1 MQRKINEEEEIDFLI
16 SKNLNGCANQ
26 EEIEKLSVWIKN
38 YKNETYFEQY
48 KKVWHVA
55 HDKQADDRQ
64 IKESLQ
70 GFLNYTRARE
80 RTQNIRTRIIYVV
93 SSAAAMLLF
102 FWGYSLFVLN
112 DISTVS
118 FSELKYNTDS
128 IKIELSD
135 GRIINP
141 LTKTPNAKQVDTR
154 TEVNLDPAN
163 HREISYMSQK
173 TSSTQK
179 SKVLKYNSV
188 SIPSGER
195 FAIVLSDGTK
205 VYLNSNSYIRY
216 PVSFGNESR
225 TVTLMG
231 RAYFDVTKSDIP
243 FIVNTPDMKVEVL
256 GTSFD
261 VESNKNAIN
270 SSVILV
276 EGSVKVYS
284 DGQSKTIS
292 PNEKYSIN
300 RLDREV
306 SVSSVDS
313 RTMTLWKNGILV
325 LSELSFDTMLDN
337 LRSWYGVEII
347 NESSVS
353 NKEKFYGKFDR
364 ENIEEAMRTIALSA
378 KVKYRID
385 NGILIVEDAK

>member
-1 MQRKINEEEEIDFLI
+1 MQRKINEAEEIDFLI
-16 SKNLNGCANQ
+16 SKNLNGSANQ

-55 HDKQADDRQ
+55 HDIPADDNQ

-70 GFLNYTRARE
+70 GFLEYTRARE

-102 FWGYSLFVLN
+102 FWGYSLFVQN
-112 DISTVS
+112 DISTIS

-141 LTKTPNAKQVDTR
+141 LRKTP
-154 TEVNLDPAN
+154 EINLNPAN
-163 HREISYMSQK
+163 HREISYTSQK
-173 TSSTQK
+173 TGSTQK
-179 SKVLKYNSV
+179 SEVLKYNSV

-216 PVSFGNESR
+216 PVRFGKDSR

-243 FIVNTPDMKVEVL
+243 FIVHTPDMKVEVL

-261 VESNKNAIN
+261 VESNKNAMN

-353 NKEKFYGKFDR
+353 KKEKFYGKFDR
-364 ENIEEAMRTIALSA
+364 ENIEEAMKTIALSA
-378 KVKYRID
+378 KVKYRIN
-385 NGILIVEDAK
+385 NGTLIVEDAK